1 MHMHLNFDQSK
12 QNKQTGFLP
21 LTEGYSSTVL
31 VTSYAENSNTYPYLV
46 NEFLNHFK
54 GTLDEIQITTDL

>member
-1 MHMHLNFDQSK
+1 MHLNFDQSK

-31 VTSYAENSNTYPYLV
+31 VHSFVISISELV
-46 NEFLNHFK
+46 
-54 GTLDEIQITTDL
+54 IDLIFVTEKVKNIPK